1 METTCIVGTDIA
13 TFFLYEPDALRHRAT
28 SPWCWFADW
37 TDTGDDR
44 SGLTVPEL
52 SDGRLVMIN
61 TAVPIYVG
69 EPERLTWIGSDGA
82 YVFRC
87 TTGGLTPDERD
98 REYPETHAQAEAS
111 LLHVTQGRVLLDGG
125 YLIPYDTTGER
136 VLTLADALD
145 KELVAWLELPNGTY
159 TVTAHHLEPSGAEE
173 PDDDE
178 ATIVLTFDRVDQ

>member
-136 VLTLADALD
+136 VLTPGGRAGQGAGRLAGAAERDVHGHGAS
-145 KELVAWLELPNGTY
+145 
-159 TVTAHHLEPSGAEE
+159 SGAVRRRG
-173 PDDDE
+173 
-178 ATIVLTFDRVDQ
+178 ARR